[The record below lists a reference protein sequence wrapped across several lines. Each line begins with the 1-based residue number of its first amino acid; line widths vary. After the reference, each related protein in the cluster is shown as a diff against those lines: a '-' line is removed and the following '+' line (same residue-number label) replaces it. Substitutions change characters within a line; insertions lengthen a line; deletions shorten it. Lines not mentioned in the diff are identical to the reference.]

1 MRYHTKLLI
10 ALFSIF
16 LFASCTSTT
25 TKTDQSEINSLVW
38 HFDNLH
44 QVGGFSTEL
53 EGSPTLI
60 TTPTNSTKF
69 NGLNDRLQVHGNII
83 AGMQSFTLELIAKPL
98 VPTEK
103 GREPRIVHIEDLSN
117 SKHRLTLE
125 MRFNEQNQWYLDAF
139 LLDGDSR
146 YTLIDSSL
154 THENGRW
161 YNLAITYE
169 NGVFTSYVNGKKE
182 LTAQVNFG
190 PMSKQAQTSVGARMN
205 KVHYFNGEIKKLR
218 ATPRVLSKEEMLQ
231 VE

>member
-1 MRYHTKLLI
+1 MRYHSKFLVSLI
-10 ALFSIF
+10 SIF
-16 LFASCTSTT
+16 LLASCTLTNNTESNQ
-25 TKTDQSEINSLVW
+25 DNLVW
-38 HFDNLH
+38 RFDNLS

-53 EGSPTLI
+53 EGSPTLV
-60 TTPTNSTKF
+60 TTPVNSTKF

-83 AGMQSFTLELIAKPL
+83 AGMESFTLELIAKPL

-169 NGVFTSYVNGKKE
+169 NGVFSSYVNGKKE
-182 LTAQVNFG
+182 LTAEVNFS
-190 PMSKQAQTSVGARMN
+190 PMSKLAQTSVGARMN

-218 ATPRVLSKEEMLQ
+218 ATPRVLSAEEMLQ

>member
-1 MRYHTKLLI
+1 MRYHSKFLVSLI
-10 ALFSIF
+10 SIF
-16 LFASCTSTT
+16 LLASCTLTNNTESNQ
-25 TKTDQSEINSLVW
+25 DNLVW
-38 HFDNLH
+38 RFDNLS

-53 EGSPTLI
+53 EGSPTLV
-60 TTPTNSTKF
+60 TTPVNSTKF

-169 NGVFTSYVNGKKE
+169 NGVFSSYVNGKKE
-182 LTAQVNFG
+182 LTAEVNFS
-190 PMSKQAQTSVGARMN
+190 PMSKLAQTSVGARMN

-218 ATPRVLSKEEMLQ
+218 ATPRVLSAEEMLQ

>member
-1 MRYHTKLLI
+1 MRYHSKFLVSLI
-10 ALFSIF
+10 SIF
-16 LFASCTSTT
+16 LLASCTLTNNTESNQ
-25 TKTDQSEINSLVW
+25 DNLVW
-38 HFDNLH
+38 RFDKLS

-53 EGSPTLI
+53 EGSPTLV
-60 TTPTNSTKF
+60 TTPINSTKF

-83 AGMQSFTLELIAKPL
+83 AGMESFTLELIAKPL

-169 NGVFTSYVNGKKE
+169 NGVFSSYVNGKKE
-182 LTAQVNFG
+182 LTAEVNFS
-190 PMSKQAQTSVGARMN
+190 PMSKLAQTSVGARMN

-218 ATPRVLSKEEMLQ
+218 ATPRVLSTEEMLQ